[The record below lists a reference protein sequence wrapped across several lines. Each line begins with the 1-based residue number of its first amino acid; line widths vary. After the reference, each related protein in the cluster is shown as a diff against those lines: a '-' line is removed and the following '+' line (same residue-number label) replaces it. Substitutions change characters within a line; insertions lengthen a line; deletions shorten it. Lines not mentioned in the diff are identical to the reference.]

1 MKQMAKDELLHHC
14 TVFQIPKKLLNFS
27 LIIMQV
33 ISVAFYNLHVL
44 GPQYIYQNSKLLAPD
59 VFFAD
64 PVKTSLLAAWAEQN
78 AKYTWFLPQT
88 S

>member
-1 MKQMAKDELLHHC
+1 MHLHFTYYNKISRPFYLSSMKQMAKDKLLHHC

-44 GPQYIYQNSKLLAPD
+44 GPQYIY
-59 VFFAD
+59 
-64 PVKTSLLAAWAEQN
+64 
-78 AKYTWFLPQT
+78 
-88 S
+88 